1 MQSIIIL
8 IGALAA
14 AAAGYA
20 ALSGL
25 VHPRLGPIPVPPSG
39 HAPEEEEPLRRAWW
53 EAVLINVLPSR
64 FDASRARDRG
74 SVVELLRRAGY
85 PYATVGEYYA
95 AAMRTFAI
103 FLLVAALAA
112 GLAAA
117 GGNALLGIVG
127 AGLVLFLGLRLPRAR
142 LETQAK
148 RRAQMMTNNMLV
160 GLTTLSALLAAG
172 VDVPEALRR
181 TATLGGPFCGLL
193 GLLVARME
201 VDDLDTAL
209 AVTRA
214 HIPDPR
220 HLETHLFIDGL
231 ERNLKTGQPPLR
243 PLVQSLLA
251 SVQRKVVDETERRA
265 SMVARTAGL
274 YGGLAV
280 AGMVASLLM
289 AFLGARAF

>member
-1 MQSIIIL
+1 MDSVIIL

-14 AAAGYA
+14 AAAACAG
-20 ALSGL
+20 LSGL
-25 VHPRLGPIPVPPSG
+25 IHPRRAPIPIPPSG
-39 HAPEEEEPLRRAWW
+39 RAPDEEAAPARTWW
-53 EAVLINVLPSR
+53 EAVFVNILPAR
-64 FDASRARDRG
+64 FDAGRARDRD
-74 SVVELLRRAGY
+74 SIADLLRRAGY

-103 FLLVAALAA
+103 FILLAALAA
-112 GLAAA
+112 GAGAA
-117 GGNALLGIVG
+117 GGSVPLGIAG
-127 AGLVLFLGLRLPRAR
+127 AALVLFLGTRLPRAR
-142 LETQAK
+142 LESQAK
-148 RRAQMMTNNMLV
+148 RRAQMLSNNMLV
-160 GLTTLSALLAAG
+160 GLTTLSALLGAG

-181 TATLGGPFCGLL
+181 TAALGGPFCGLL

-214 HIPDPR
+214 HIPNPR
-220 HLETHLFIDGL
+220 HLETQLFFSGL

-251 SVQRKVVDETERRA
+251 SIQRKVVDETERRA

-280 AGMVASLLM
+280 GGMVVSLLM
-289 AFLGARAF
+289 AFLGVRAF